1 MTFKTLHKHS
11 YYNLQSASLWQLLFY
26 MSFLTLLQKKPKIMG
41 KDHSMSEVSKHSTST
56 ETMFFEKVSIILFS
70 THNIFKVLL
79 IRKMTDYDYL
89 NVIMTMK

>member
-1 MTFKTLHKHS
+1 MTFKTLHKHC
-11 YYNLQSASLWQLLFY
+11 ASLWQLLFY

-70 THNIFKVLL
+70 THIKSFW
-79 IRKMTDYDYL
+79 
-89 NVIMTMK
+89 